1 MTTTRASRAMA
12 AFAAGGDTETVTYR
26 PARGT
31 AREIQALVD
40 RSGREERTGAATPG
54 FELTVLNDATHG
66 VAAGELD
73 SGGDVIEVAEQP
85 GGAAIRRRV
94 VQVIE
99 RDAEFLKVH
108 VR

>member
-40 RSGREERTGAATPG
+40 RPGRDERTGAATPR
-54 FELTVLNDATHG
+54 FELTVLNDATSG
-66 VAAGELD
+66 IAAVTLD
-73 SGGDVIEVAEQP
+73 TGGDQIDVAERA
-85 GGAAIRRRV
+85 GGTARRRHITEIIEQDDEMLK
-94 VQVIE
+94 VQV
-99 RDAEFLKVH
+99 R
-108 VR
+108 